1 MNYNYQA
8 LTRAGRVVVGVV
20 EKPSILEAREVLKK
34 NRLSILSL
42 STSFSRPSFKRK
54 RFLKDGT
61 LSGFFTYFGELLGS
75 GTSIEDTLSAIGS
88 TTNER
93 MLIKV
98 IEEIESSL
106 GKGYSLTKVMRGAG
120 VFPGIAIS
128 TLSAGE
134 KAGTLAQSMK
144 ELGEFYGRR
153 DAFRRTVKKAMMYP
167 AIILTFAFGVLCL
180 ATFFLIPK
188 LKPLFQNIALPFSTR
203 TVLFVSD
210 FFRGF
215 WYLIIVAVL
224 GLWVG
229 GKYFFQTELGNSI
242 VKKFYESSNV
252 GRVFKEITFST
263 LFLNLSTLYHSGV
276 SLPEAVSL
284 VAKSTSHYIA
294 VCLGRTRDL
303 LEKGYAFSAA
313 LIQQKVFPVFITQT
327 VKKGEIAG
335 ELDTYLK
342 RVSSFYNDR
351 ARENLEILSRMV
363 EPALLVI
370 VGVIIAT
377 LGLSIILPIY
387 SNLASF
393 AQPR

>member
-75 GTSIEDTLSAIGS
+75 GTSIEDALSAIGS

-242 VKKFYESSNV
+242 VKKFYESSNM

-294 VCLGRTRDL
+294 VCLSRTKDL
-303 LEKGYAFSAA
+303 MEKGYAFSAA

-387 SNLASF
+387 SNLGSL

>member
-75 GTSIEDTLSAIGS
+75 GTSIEDALSAIGS

-363 EPALLVI
+363 EPALLMI
-370 VGVIIAT
+370 VGVIIAI
-377 LGLSIILPIY
+377 LGLSIILPVY
-387 SNLASF
+387 SNLGSL

>member
-363 EPALLVI
+363 EPALLMI

>member
-93 MLIKV
+93 MLIDV
-98 IEEIESSL
+98 IEEIKSSL

-363 EPALLVI
+363 EPALLMI
-370 VGVIIAT
+370 VGVIIAI
-377 LGLSIILPIY
+377 LGLSIILPVY
-387 SNLASF
+387 SNLGSL

>member
-363 EPALLVI
+363 EPALLMI
-370 VGVIIAT
+370 VGVIIAI
-377 LGLSIILPIY
+377 LGLSIILPVY
-387 SNLASF
+387 SNLGSL

>member
-61 LSGFFTYFGELLGS
+61 LSGFFTYFGELLGP
-75 GTSIEDTLSAIGS
+75 GMSIEDALSAISS

-93 MLIKV
+93 MLIDV
-98 IEEIESSL
+98 IEEIKSSL

-363 EPALLVI
+363 EPALLMI

>member
-1 MNYNYQA
+1 
-8 LTRAGRVVVGVV
+8 
-20 EKPSILEAREVLKK
+20 
-34 NRLSILSL
+34 
-42 STSFSRPSFKRK
+42 
-54 RFLKDGT
+54 
-61 LSGFFTYFGELLGS
+61 
-75 GTSIEDTLSAIGS
+75 
-88 TTNER
+88 
-93 MLIKV
+93 
-98 IEEIESSL
+98 
-106 GKGYSLTKVMRGAG
+106 
-120 VFPGIAIS
+120 
-128 TLSAGE
+128 
-134 KAGTLAQSMK
+134 MK
-144 ELGEFYGRR
+144 ELGEFYDRR
-153 DAFRRTVKKAMMYP
+153 DIFRRTVKKAAMYP

-188 LKPLFQNIALPFSTR
+188 LKPLFQNIALPFSSR

-215 WYLIIVAVL
+215 LYLIIVAVL

-363 EPALLVI
+363 EPALLMI

-387 SNLASF
+387 SNLGSL